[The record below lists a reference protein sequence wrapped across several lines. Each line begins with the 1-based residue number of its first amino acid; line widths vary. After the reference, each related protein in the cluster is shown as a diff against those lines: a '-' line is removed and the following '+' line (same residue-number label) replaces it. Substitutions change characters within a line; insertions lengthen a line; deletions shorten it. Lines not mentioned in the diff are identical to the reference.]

1 MQPRIVRRLVLVV
14 FVGGIAGMI
23 VGSIADN
30 NGTAITFGLITAV
43 AAVCLILVT
52 SVSTSGES
60 VRFDEAR
67 AEEMEARIQ
76 SLIDAGAD
84 ESAVRDL
91 VRDAVVLGRS
101 ARAVPDSRGRSRGHD
116 RAGGSSA

>member
-1 MQPRIVRRLVLVV
+1 MLVV

-52 SVSTSGES
+52 SVSATPAP
-60 VRFDEAR
+60 VHFDEEQAQ
-67 AEEMEARIQ
+67 EMEARIQ
-76 SLIDAGAD
+76 VLVDGGAD
-84 ESAVRDL
+84 EQAVRDL

-101 ARAVPDSRGRSRGHD
+101 ARPAPQ
-116 RAGGSSA
+116 